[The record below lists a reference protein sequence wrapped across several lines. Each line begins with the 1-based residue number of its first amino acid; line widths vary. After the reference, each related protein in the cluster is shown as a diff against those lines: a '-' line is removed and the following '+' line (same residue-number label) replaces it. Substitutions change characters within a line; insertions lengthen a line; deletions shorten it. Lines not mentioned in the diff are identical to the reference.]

1 MNIEYNPESVN
12 VLMNSDFIN
21 IDKTDVPFTCIAK
34 EAKPYTSVWFSD
46 EHKQYSFIKD
56 TPVGSTARINGKNF
70 KVSKVIQWNTG
81 NKQGLEVRLEESQ
94 NV

>member
-1 MNIEYNPESVN
+1 MIIEYNPESVN
-12 VLMNSDFIN
+12 VLINNDFIK
-21 IDKTDVPFTCIAK
+21 IDKTDVPFTCVAK
-34 EAKPYTSVWFSD
+34 ETKPYISVWFSD

-56 TPVGSTARINGKNF
+56 TPVGSMARINGKQF

-81 NKQGLEVRLEESQ
+81 NKQGLEVRLEDLQ